1 MSYLHECSSVIGRRA
16 LIFSRM
22 STHTDL
28 AAFWMPFTA
37 NRYFKQH
44 PLVVTGG
51 EGAYFIQADGR
62 RLFDCLSGLWCTP
75 LGHGRPEIV
84 AAVRAQVAELD
95 FAPTF
100 QVGHPKVFELAARI
114 AQCAPAGL
122 DRVFFTN
129 SGSEAVDSGLK
140 IALAYHHARG
150 EASRVRIIGRER
162 AYHGVGIGGISAG
175 GIAANRRVFGA
186 LSAPFVDHL
195 PHTHDAA
202 QMRFSRGQPAWGAH
216 LADALERLVALHD
229 ASTIAA
235 VIVEP
240 MQGSTGVIVPP
251 VGYLERLRE
260 ICTRHGIL
268 LIFDEVITGFGR
280 LGANFAAQC
289 LGVIP
294 DIIVFAKAATNGVIP
309 LGGAIVDRR
318 IYDTLMRGPE
328 QAIEFLHGYT
338 YSGHPIACA
347 AGLATL
353 DVLAGENLVGRAA
366 QLARVL
372 EDAVHSLRDEPHVD
386 DIRNFG
392 LAAAVELRPRE
403 GQPGARGREVFERG
417 VAAGLLLR
425 FTADTIA
432 MAPPFISSEEEIVN
446 MAESLRGVLRRIA

>member
-1 MSYLHECSSVIGRRA
+1 MTMTPS
-16 LIFSRM
+16 
-22 STHTDL
+22 DL
-28 AAFWMPFTA
+28 SAFWMPFTA
-37 NRYFKQH
+37 NRHFKRH
-44 PLVVTGG
+44 PTLISRA
-51 EGAYFIQADGR
+51 EGAYFILPDGR
-62 RLFDCLSGLWCTP
+62 RVFDCLSGLWCTP

-84 AAVRAQVAELD
+84 AAVREQVGELD

-114 AQCAPAGL
+114 AKCAPEGL
-122 DRVFFTN
+122 NRVFFAN
-129 SGSEAVDSGLK
+129 SGSEAVDSALK

-150 EASRVRIIGRER
+150 EAGRVRIIGRER

-175 GIAANRRVFGA
+175 GIGPNRRVFGA

-195 PHTHDAA
+195 PHTHDPKH
-202 QMRFSRGQPAWGAH
+202 MRFSRGQPAWGMH
-216 LADALERLVALHD
+216 LADTLERLVALHD

-280 LGANFAAQC
+280 LGANFAAQRF
-289 LGVIP
+289 GVTP
-294 DIIVFAKAATNGVIP
+294 DMIVFAKAATNGVIP
-309 LGGAIVDRR
+309 LGGVIAQQNVHDA
-318 IYDTLMRGPE
+318 LMRGPE
-328 QAIEFLHGYT
+328 HSIELFHGYT
-338 YSGHPIACA
+338 YSGHPVACA
-347 AGLATL
+347 ASLATL
-353 DVLAGENLVGRAA
+353 DVIEKDNLIASSA
-366 QLARVL
+366 QLSQVL
-372 EDAVHSLRDEPHVD
+372 EDSVHSLREEPHVI
-386 DIRNFG
+386 DIRNIG
-392 LAAAVELRPRE
+392 LAAAVELGARE

-432 MAPPFISSEEEIVN
+432 VAPPFISSEEQIRDMIET
-446 MAESLRGVLRRIA
+446 LRDVLRRVT